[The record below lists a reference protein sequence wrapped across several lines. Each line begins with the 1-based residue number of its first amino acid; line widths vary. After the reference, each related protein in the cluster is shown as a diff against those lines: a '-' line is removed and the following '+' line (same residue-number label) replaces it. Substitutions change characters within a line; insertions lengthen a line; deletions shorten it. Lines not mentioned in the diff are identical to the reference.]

1 MIDILLRFAHK
12 AGKYLLT
19 QKSIAKTL
27 GQKDCTVESIVTEA
41 DVTVSNMFATF
52 IKKNFSKLNY
62 IIIDEEKISHL
73 GHSVFDKIA
82 QTDYQFVIDPIDG
95 TVQFATGHALYGI
108 TIGVYKKG
116 KPLIGLIYLP
126 EIKEL
131 VYCDEKY
138 AYSVQNAFTS
148 KAIKT
153 RLKKQNKSDSSI
165 IFGHTWLW
173 HITDAFSI
181 KKALVV
187 DYYSAVSQSLYTLT
201 GRAKAYCMFL
211 HLWDIAGALPIAQK
225 IGMEIFEY
233 DSNQPYDKIS
243 SSYFT
248 KDMWTQKPCI
258 LCYQK
263 DLADIRKI
271 IQPRNK
277 N

>member
-138 AYSVQNAFTS
+138 AYSTFS
-148 KAIKT
+148 KT
-153 RLKKQNKSDSSI
+153 VDVGKQSFS
-165 IFGHTWLW
+165 F
-173 HITDAFSI
+173 DASAENI
-181 KKALVV
+181 EYGEIAKV
-187 DYYSAVSQSLYTLT
+187 D
-201 GRAKAYCMFL
+201 
-211 HLWDIAGALPIAQK
+211 I
-225 IGMEIFEY
+225 
-233 DSNQPYDKIS
+233 SN
-243 SSYFT
+243 
-248 KDMWTQKPCI
+248 
-258 LCYQK
+258 LCQ
-263 DLADIRKI
+263 
-271 IQPRNK
+271 
-277 N
+277 